1 MARDNDPIIPSLYNS
16 GQSEDQERHANWTEL
31 LYDLVFVAATSLLTL
46 NLSLDYSFLG
56 LLESLPLF
64 FVIWWGWVGHTF
76 YMSRFGTDD
85 LLNRFLTMLQMLIV
99 ASLAVNVRDALGST
113 GTGFA
118 LSYAALRFVLVFEY
132 YLAGKQSP
140 PVKSLTQ
147 HYVVGFGIAA
157 SLWVFST
164 FIPAPWRYVIWGI
177 ALVIDLITPLTASE
191 KHLKFP
197 PHATHLP
204 ERFGLFTII
213 IIGEAIVSVVFTISN
228 IGLSMGTEI
237 AGLMGL
243 IIAFTIWW
251 GYFEEA
257 RGAETRVLD
266 AGTQI
271 RKYQLWLYSHFPL
284 LIGIAMV
291 AAGIKHVIA
300 LTLWQPMIPGEVWM
314 LCGGLALALLSLSTI
329 FFSAYR
335 LEECKNREIHRH
347 RLPYYVIIVLVLLTG
362 FLGSSVPGELI
373 LGILTLLC
381 LAKVALSFRKT
392 TYQSC
397 QLE

>member
-1 MARDNDPIIPSLYNS
+1 MVLRKDVIKLPRLNS
-16 GQSEDQERHANWTEL
+16 EEDGDEERHANWTEL
-31 LYDLVFVAATSLLTL
+31 LFDLVFVAAISLLTL
-46 NLSLDYSFLG
+46 NLSRDYSFLG
-56 LLESLPLF
+56 LVESLPLF

-118 LSYAALRFVLVFEY
+118 LSYAALRSILVLEY
-132 YLAGKQSP
+132 YLVGRQAPQ
-140 PVKSLTQ
+140 VQTLTN
-147 HYVVGFGIAA
+147 HYALGFGIAA
-157 SLWVFST
+157 ALWAVSA
-164 FIPAPWRYVIWGI
+164 FIPAPWRFAIWGV
-177 ALVIDLITPLTASE
+177 ALVIDLLTPLTASE

-197 PHATHLP
+197 PHSTHLP

-213 IIGEAIVSVVFTISN
+213 VIGEAIVSVVFTISN
-228 IGLSMGTEI
+228 IGITIATEI

-251 GYFEEA
+251 AYFEEA
-257 RGAETRVLD
+257 RGAEARVLE

-291 AAGIKHVIA
+291 AAGIKHV
-300 LTLWQPMIPGEVWM
+300 LSLSLWQPMDPGEVWV
-314 LCGGLALALLSLSTI
+314 LCSGLALALLSLSAI

-335 LEECKNREIHRH
+335 LDECKNREIHRF

-362 FLGSSVPGELI
+362 FLGPFVPGEVI
-373 LGILTLLC
+373 LGILTILC
-381 LAKVALSFRKT
+381 LVKVALSFRKV
-392 TYQSC
+392 TYQTC
-397 QLE
+397 DIK

>member
-1 MARDNDPIIPSLYNS
+1 
-16 GQSEDQERHANWTEL
+16 
-31 LYDLVFVAATSLLTL
+31 
-46 NLSLDYSFLG
+46 
-56 LLESLPLF
+56 
-64 FVIWWGWVGHTF
+64 
-76 YMSRFGTDD
+76 
-85 LLNRFLTMLQMLIV
+85 MLIV

-113 GTGFA
+113 GSGFA
-118 LSYAALRFVLVFEY
+118 LSYAALRFVQVYEYLLV
-132 YLAGKQSP
+132 GQKNP
-140 PVKSLTQ
+140 PVRTLTN
-147 HYVVGFGIAA
+147 HYVVGYGLAA
-157 SLWVFST
+157 LLWAISA
-164 FIPAPWRYVIWGI
+164 FIPAPWRFFVWGVAI
-177 ALVIDLITPLTASE
+177 VVDLLTPLTASE

-213 IIGEAIVSVVFTISN
+213 VIGEAVVSVVFTISN

-237 AGLMGL
+237 AGVMGL
-243 IIAFTIWW
+243 IIAFSLWW
-251 GYFEEA
+251 GYFEESH
-257 RGAETRVLD
+257 GAEARVLE

-284 LIGIAMV
+284 LIGITMV
-291 AAGIKHVIA
+291 ADGIKHVIA

-335 LEECKNREIHRH
+335 LEECKNREIHSH

>member
-1 MARDNDPIIPSLYNS
+1 MPIETDIIPSILN
-16 GQSEDQERHANWTEL
+16 EDQQRHANWTEL
-31 LYDLVFVAATSLLTL
+31 LFDLVFVAAISLLSL
-46 NLSLDYSFLG
+46 NLSKDYSFIG
-56 LLESLPLF
+56 LIESLPLF
-64 FVIWWGWVGHTF
+64 FVIWWAWVGHTF
-76 YMSRFGTDD
+76 YMTRFGTDD
-85 LLNRFLTMLQMLIV
+85 LMNRLLTMLQMLIV

-113 GTGFA
+113 GSGFA
-118 LSYAALRFVLVFEY
+118 LSYAALRFVQVYEYLLV
-132 YLAGKQSP
+132 GQKNP
-140 PVKSLTQ
+140 PVRTLTN
-147 HYVVGFGIAA
+147 HYVVGYGLAA
-157 SLWVFST
+157 LLWAISA
-164 FIPAPWRYVIWGI
+164 FIPSPWRFFVWGVAI
-177 ALVIDLITPLTASE
+177 VVDLLTPLTASE

-213 IIGEAIVSVVFTISN
+213 VIGEAVVSVVFTISN

-237 AGLMGL
+237 AGVMGL
-243 IIAFTIWW
+243 IIAFSLWW
-251 GYFEEA
+251 GYFEES
-257 RGAETRVLD
+257 RGAEARVLE

-284 LIGIAMV
+284 LIGITMV
-291 AAGIKHVIA
+291 ADGIKHVIA

-335 LEECKNREIHRH
+335 LDECKNREIHRH
-347 RLPYYVIIVLVLLTG
+347 RLPYYGIIVLVLLTG
-362 FLGSSVPGELI
+362 FLGSSVSGELI

-381 LAKVALSFRKT
+381 LAEVALSFRKT
-392 TYQSC
+392 NYQSC